1 MTKCLSVNSV
11 DGTGGFIVPIK
22 DAKIIRAKVYF
33 KTGQNGWLNQMTP
46 EQKEKLWELIDELL
60 DAEFIMDRTHGCD
73 SDWHH
78 VLEDAKQKRIN
89 LQVFIKE
96 V

>member
-1 MTKCLSVNSV
+1 
-11 DGTGGFIVPIK
+11 
-22 DAKIIRAKVYF
+22 
-33 KTGQNGWLNQMTP
+33 MTP

-89 LQVFIKE
+89 LQAFIKE
-96 V
+96 L